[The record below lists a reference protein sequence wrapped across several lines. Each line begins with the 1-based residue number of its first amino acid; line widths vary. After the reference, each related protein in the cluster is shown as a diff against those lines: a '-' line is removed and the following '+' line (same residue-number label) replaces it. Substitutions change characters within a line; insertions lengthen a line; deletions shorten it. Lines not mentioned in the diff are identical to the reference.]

1 MKRGKKIHCEGID
14 LGDGVVIEEAHEEGY
29 KYLGILERDD
39 IYQEKIQEKTQ
50 KDYYKRVRAILNTKL
65 NGENA
70 INTIIIWAVA
80 TARYGI
86 GIILAGIRKSWIRL
100 TDKNGTSCLE
110 YA

>member
-14 LGDGVVIEEAHEEGY
+14 LGDGVVIEEAPEEGY

-50 KDYYKRVRAILNTKL
+50 KEYYKRVRAILNTKL

-80 TARYGI
+80 AARYGI

-100 TDKNGTSCLE
+100 TDKHGTSCLE